1 MNEKEIAIKVTA
13 EDESWLMSS
22 FETCFDI
29 ETMFSKDQL
38 KEMANIYDNL
48 LSIKLK
54 VNKQLQNK
62 INLLIKSH

>member
-13 EDESWLMSS
+13 EDESWLVSS

-54 VNKQLQNK
+54 VNK
-62 INLLIKSH
+62 